1 MHTTIIHP
9 LQSPSRP
16 RRTRIAQRAA
26 VDHRKP
32 HYELTEQGDRLELV
46 VYVPGVD
53 AAGVDLSFDGRDL
66 LLTARKAHFV
76 RVNWQALHLEGAQR
90 DYELGLRLGSGI
102 DFDRVEATL
111 QAGVLT
117 IKLPKKLRAKEPA
130 PAAALQHVA

>member
-9 LQSPSRP
+9 LTSPSRS
-16 RRTRIAQRAA
+16 RRTRVSQPAA
-26 VDHRKP
+26 DDHRKP
-32 HYELTEQGDRLELV
+32 HYEISEQAGRLDLT

-53 AAGVDLSFDGRDL
+53 SAGVELSFDGTDL

-76 RVNWQALHLEGAQR
+76 RVNWQALHLEKAQR
-90 DYELGLRLGSGI
+90 DYQLVLRLGAAV

-117 IKLPKKLRAKEPA
+117 IKLPKKLRCTEPA
-130 PAAALQHVA
+130 PARALQHVA

>member
-9 LQSPSRP
+9 LTSPSRP
-16 RRTRIAQRAA
+16 RRTRVSQPAT

-32 HYELTEQGDRLELV
+32 HYEVSEHPDRLDLT

-53 AAGVDLSFDGRDL
+53 SAGVEVSFDGTDL
-66 LLTARKAHFV
+66 LLTARKARFV
-76 RVNWQALHLEGAQR
+76 RVNWQALHLEKAQR
-90 DYELGLRLGSGI
+90 DYQLVLRLGSGV

-117 IKLPKKLRAKEPA
+117 IKLPKKLRSTE
-130 PAAALQHVA
+130 PAAARALQYVA

>member
-9 LQSPSRP
+9 LTSPSRP
-16 RRTRIAQRAA
+16 RRTRVSQPAA
-26 VDHRKP
+26 DDHRKP
-32 HYELTEQGDRLELV
+32 HYEISERPERLDLT

-53 AAGVDLSFDGRDL
+53 SAGVELSFDGTDL

-76 RVNWQALHLEGAQR
+76 RVNWQALHLDKAQR
-90 DYELGLRLGSGI
+90 DYQLVLRLGAAV

-117 IKLPKKLRAKEPA
+117 IKLPKKLRCTEPA
-130 PAAALQHVA
+130 TARALQHVA